1 MTEPPQGPRAAR
13 RHVAS
18 PRHPLT
24 GKQFRVSA
32 RSERALAAYL
42 HRIEILG
49 EELRLGMRSTAEVD
63 RALRRV
69 THGPITLERA
79 ARSYMARPHLA
90 KNTRRRVASF
100 LACAGA
106 SLCGRELDTLGGDVL
121 EPWIDDLKTRLAG
134 TTIGTHWR
142 TLRAIGRYAA
152 VRGWIG
158 AAPWGAWR
166 PMLRG
171 ARRPPRR
178 EAARTLAELARLLEA
193 ARQLDAEGAPGF
205 GFVAIKIAVVVLLGL
220 RRGELAGLRWHDV
233 DAEAA
238 TISIARQ
245 YAGDEVKQRTI
256 AVLRAP
262 AELFLLLADHAEALR
277 ARGLY
282 LPGGPVFPQERY
294 SRPGTPRPYAQG
306 EVLTRG
312 ALRSAVARARLPDP
326 RRWTS
331 HSLRDSFVSLEADNA
346 HASDLPSLAERSRH
360 ASVASLVRYLRAL
373 SRAPAPPGFA
383 FPRSLP
389 AAQDFPATPRTKK
402 PPINGGR

>member
-1 MTEPPQGPRAAR
+1 MAEPPQGPRAAR

-42 HRIEILG
+42 HQIEIIS
-49 EELRLGMRSTAEVD
+49 EELRLGMRSAADVD
-63 RALRRV
+63 RVLRRV
-69 THGPITLERA
+69 VHGPVTLERA
-79 ARSYMARPHLA
+79 ARAYMARPQLA

-100 LACAGA
+100 LASAGA
-106 SLCGRELDTLGGDVL
+106 SLRARELDTLAGDVL
-121 EPWIDDLKTRLAG
+121 EPWIDALKTRLAG
-134 TTIGTHWR
+134 TTIATHWR
-142 TLRAIGRYAA
+142 TLRAIGRYAS

-158 AAPWGAWR
+158 VAPWGSWR

-171 ARRPPRR
+171 ARRLPRR

-193 ARQLDAEGAPGF
+193 ARALDAAGSPGF
-205 GFVAIKIAVVVLLGL
+205 GCVAIKIAVVVLLGL
-220 RRGELAGLRWHDV
+220 RRGELAGLRWSDV
-233 DAEAA
+233 DAEAG

-245 YAGDEVKQRTI
+245 YDTAETKQRAI
-256 AVLRAP
+256 ATLRAP
-262 AELFLLLADHAEALR
+262 AELFLLLGDHAEAMR

-282 LPGGPVFPQERY
+282 LPRGPVFPQERY
-294 SRPGTPRPYAQG
+294 SRPGAPRPYAQG

-312 ALRSAVARARLPDP
+312 ALRSAVERAGLPEP
-326 RRWTS
+326 RRWTC
-331 HSLRDSFVSLEADNA
+331 HSLRDSFVTLEADSA
-346 HASDLPSLAERSRH
+346 QAADLPSLAERSRH

-389 AAQDFPATPRTKK
+389 AAQDLVATPRTKN
-402 PPINGGR
+402 PPTNGGR

>member
-1 MTEPPQGPRAAR
+1 MTEPPQGGRAMR
-13 RHVAS
+13 RHVAY

-24 GKQFRVSA
+24 GKQFRISA
-32 RSERALAAYL
+32 RNERTLAAYL
-42 HRIEILG
+42 HRIEVLG
-49 EELRLGMRSTAEVD
+49 EELRLEMRSAAEVD

-69 THGPITLERA
+69 THGAVTLERA
-79 ARSYMARPHLA
+79 ARAYMSRPHLA
-90 KNTRRRVASF
+90 ANTRRRVASF
-100 LACAGA
+100 LSSAGA
-106 SLCGRELDTLGGDVL
+106 PLRGRELDTLAGDVL
-121 EPWIDDLKTRLAG
+121 EPWVDALKTRLAG
-134 TTIGTHWR
+134 SSIGQHWR

-152 VRGWIG
+152 IRGWIG
-158 AAPWGAWR
+158 AAPWGTWR

-193 ARQLDAEGAPGF
+193 ARQLDAAGAPGF
-205 GFVAIKIAVVVLLGL
+205 GFVAIKIAVVALLGL
-220 RRGELAGLRWHDV
+220 RRGELAGLRWPDI
-233 DAEAA
+233 DAELA

-245 YAGDEVKQRTI
+245 YDEQPTKQRTI
-256 AVLRAP
+256 GVLRAP
-262 AELFLLLADHAEALR
+262 PELFLLLADHAEALR

-282 LPGGPVFPQERY
+282 LPDGPVFPQERY
-294 SRPGTPRPYAQG
+294 SRPGAPRAYTQG

-312 ALRSAVARARLPDP
+312 ALRSAVARAGLPEP
-326 RRWTS
+326 RRWTT
-331 HSLRDSFVSLEADNA
+331 HSLRDSFVSLEADSA
-346 HASDLPSLAERSRH
+346 QASDLPSLAERSRH

-389 AAQDFPATPRTKK
+389 AAQDSPATPRTKN